1 MTRLFRALLLS
12 AALTVTAASAAA
24 QDAQAPADQSIIV
37 TGKKITKQEIKDFVR
52 DLTPVSSSIQISRF
66 EHSVCP
72 AAFGLPQAQSQA
84 IANRMRRVAKSIG
97 LAVGGDHC
105 APNVIVIVTS
115 DKRTLIEQ
123 LARQRPDY
131 FGDLPNR
138 RIAELGRQPGPAAAW
153 QLAGPEVNADG
164 MEINSDLNDAAPI
177 NRTVAPSSRL
187 TVAARPQ
194 FDAAVV
200 VVERAALA
208 GLTTTQLADYA
219 AMRAYAG
226 ADPTRI
232 RDPGAPTILR
242 ILDAPMGS
250 AVPVTMTSWDFAF
263 LNGLYASRRDITT
276 AAQRSAIGKTMTDGL
291 AAPPKN

>member
-1 MTRLFRALLLS
+1 MTRPLRALLLF
-12 AALTVTAASAAA
+12 AALAVTAGAAAA
-24 QDAQAPADQSIIV
+24 QDAQAPGDQSIIV
-37 TGKKITKQEIKDFVR
+37 TGRKVTKQEIKDFVR
-52 DLTPVSSSIQISRF
+52 DLTPVSSAIQISRF
-66 EHSVCP
+66 ERAVCP
-72 AAFGLPQAQSQA
+72 AAFGLPPAQAQA
-84 IANRMRRVAKSIG
+84 VANRMRRVAKSIG

-105 APNVIVIVTS
+105 APNVVVIVAS
-115 DKRTLIEQ
+115 DKRALIEQ
-123 LARQRPDY
+123 LAKQRPDY
-131 FGDLPNR
+131 LGDIPNR

-153 QLAGPEVNADG
+153 QIAGPEVNADG
-164 MEINSDLNDAAPI
+164 MEINTDLNDAAPT
-177 NRTVAPSSRL
+177 NRTITPPSRL
-187 TVAARPQ
+187 TIAARPQ

-226 ADPTRI
+226 ADPARI

-263 LNGLYASRRDITT
+263 LNSFYAGRRDVTT
-276 AAQRSAIGKTMTDGL
+276 AAQRSAIGKKMTDDL